1 MDFFVKNPEKS
12 VFFFCK
18 KSFFYD
24 KVDIFKA
31 NC

>member
-1 MDFFVKNPEKS
+1 MDFFVKNPEKV
-12 VFFFCK
+12 VFFFK
-18 KSFFYD
+18 KSRFFSD